1 MLELTSVHHYFLRS
15 FPMGKKNPFCNPWGH
30 CCGWTN
36 EIRCF
41 YLDLSLEKVWH
52 CLQQPIWTYNSLG
65 SVCSLRKTSR
75 IYPCP
80 TIIRFILTRK
90 NLQDLYHWL
99 FQTTCKLLENCTH
112 YSSRYLYGPY
122 MAVPPHPARRVFPAF
137 IHMLITKII
146 TVNGLNPGCTFFS
159 GFLFTTAKVVFITAM
174 IIFHYS
180 SPRSSLYDFH
190 IFISS
195 SSKKTLWP
203 IPRGRGGGWLRIW
216 KWWGC

>member
-1 MLELTSVHHYFLRS
+1 M
-15 FPMGKKNPFCNPWGH
+15 
-30 CCGWTN
+30 
-36 EIRCF
+36 
-41 YLDLSLEKVWH
+41 
-52 CLQQPIWTYNSLG
+52 
-65 SVCSLRKTSR
+65 CSLRKTSR

-203 IPRGRGGGWLRIW
+203 IPRGRGGDDSAYESGGDASLHSKHFRASSSRKLGREQKKKGMIGEEEGSETLAHKPHDFEKLRSPTNAAFDW
-216 KWWGC
+216 CGAGSVD

>member
-65 SVCSLRKTSR
+65 SVLTQKNFWDLSLPNNYPIRPHPKKLTGFIPLTIPDYTS
-75 IYPCP
+75 
-80 TIIRFILTRK
+80 
-90 NLQDLYHWL
+90 
-99 FQTTCKLLENCTH
+99 CKLLENCTH

-122 MAVPPHPARRVFPAF
+122 MVVPPPHTHRVFPAF
-137 IHMLITKII
+137 IHMLITNIITASSFTHTLITKII
-146 TVNGLNPGCTFFS
+146 TVKGLNPVHFFQAFFS
-159 GFLFTTAKVVFITAM
+159 QLLK
-174 IIFHYS
+174 
-180 SPRSSLYDFH
+180 LC
-190 IFISS
+190 
-195 SSKKTLWP
+195 L
-203 IPRGRGGGWLRIW
+203 
-216 KWWGC
+216 

>member
-1 MLELTSVHHYFLRS
+1 MLELTSVHHYFLCS
-15 FPMGKKNPFCNPWGH
+15 LPMGKKPWGH

-41 YLDLSLEKVWH
+41 YLELSLEKVWH

-122 MAVPPHPARRVFPAF
+122 MAVPPSPAPRVFPVF
-137 IHMLITKII
+137 IHMLIITASGFTHTLITKII
-146 TVNGLNPGCTFFS
+146 TVKGLNPVHFFHAS
-159 GFLFTTAKVVFITAM
+159 FSQLLKLC
-174 IIFHYS
+174 
-180 SPRSSLYDFH
+180 P
-190 IFISS
+190 
-195 SSKKTLWP
+195 
-203 IPRGRGGGWLRIW
+203 
-216 KWWGC
+216 